1 MTHESI
7 KIVHILSATFVLTS
21 MFYSYYLWRM
31 MPKTESDTEL
41 SQCIQM
47 QTWIIIIPFAI
58 VQLVT
63 GFTMISMKNEDLSQL
78 WISGSAVGFI
88 IAIVSWFAFIYF
100 LLSAQHDLAGRKVFF
115 RRIQASML
123 SICTL
128 ALLSMIFFMANKI
141 V

>member
-1 MTHESI
+1 MT
-7 KIVHILSATFVLTS
+7 
-21 MFYSYYLWRM
+21 YSYYLWRTI
-31 MPKTESDTEL
+31 PASVSSAAL
-41 SQCIQM
+41 AQRIQI

-63 GFTMISMKNEDLSQL
+63 GFTMISLKNEDLSQL
-78 WISGSAVGFI
+78 WISGSVTGFV
-88 IAIVSWFAFIYF
+88 IAIASWFAFIYF
-100 LLSAQHDLAGRKVFF
+100 LLSAQHDLAGRKIFF